1 MYYHHTHTTKK
12 PQNPTRH
19 HNTANMVTRY
29 TTKGDGAAV
38 QDPGRQNSERAIE
51 RGKNK
56 TFLDGIVEDSNEAVD
71 ALIKKLQ

>member
-1 MYYHHTHTTKK
+1 
-12 PQNPTRH
+12 
-19 HNTANMVTRY
+19 MVTPY

-56 TFLDGIVEDSNEAVD
+56 KFMDSIMEDSDGAVD